1 MNAGS
6 PAMTLRNIHASMAV
20 VGDRG
25 IVITGEPGSGKSS
38 LAMVLAERAKARGI
52 FARLVGDDQ
61 VLVTHRNGLLLCMA
75 PAAIA
80 GLVEVR
86 GLGPS
91 PVPHLPA
98 AVADLVVQLVE
109 PGAAPRMA
117 SDGPTEIAGI
127 RLPLLVLAA
136 RDASGAARAVEAW
149 LARAT

>member
-1 MNAGS
+1 MTAG
-6 PAMTLRNIHASMAV
+6 NIHASMVV

-25 IVITGEPGSGKSS
+25 IVIMGEAGSGKSS
-38 LAMVLAERAKARGI
+38 LAMALVERAAARGV
-52 FARLVGDDQ
+52 FARLIGDDQ
-61 VLVTHRNGLLLCMA
+61 LLVASRSNLLVCVA
-75 PAAIA
+75 PPVIA

-109 PGAAPRMA
+109 RQAAPRMA
-117 SDGPTEIAGI
+117 PGGTTEVAGM
-127 RLPLLVLAA
+127 RLPVLVLAA

-149 LARAT
+149 LARTM